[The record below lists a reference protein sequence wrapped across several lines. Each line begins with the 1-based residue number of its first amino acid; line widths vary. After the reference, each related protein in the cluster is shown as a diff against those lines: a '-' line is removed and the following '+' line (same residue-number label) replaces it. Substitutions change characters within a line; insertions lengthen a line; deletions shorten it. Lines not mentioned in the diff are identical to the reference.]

1 MPRPPLADVSG
12 HLYHALKRGNER
24 DAIFHKDGDYE
35 AFERI
40 LNEELQ
46 KFPVD

>member
-1 MPRPPLADVSG
+1 MRSNRNRLSG
-12 HLYHALKRGNER
+12 PFGDRL
-24 DAIFHKDGDYE
+24 KDGDYE

-40 LNEELQ
+40 LNEGLQ